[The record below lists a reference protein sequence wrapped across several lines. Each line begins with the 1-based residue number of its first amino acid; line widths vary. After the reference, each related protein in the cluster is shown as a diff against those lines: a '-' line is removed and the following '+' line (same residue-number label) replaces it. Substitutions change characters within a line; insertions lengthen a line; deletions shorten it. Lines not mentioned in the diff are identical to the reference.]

1 MMDRRGFLTLFG
13 GGLAACALAG
23 ARLTFAQAGAAAGK
37 VAHSA
42 AEWKKL
48 LTPAQ
53 YHILREEGTEA
64 PWTSALLKEHRAGT
78 FACAG
83 CGQKLFPSAYKFD
96 SGTGWPSFYDHLP
109 GTLEMKS
116 DHKLIFERTEYHC
129 SRCGGH
135 HGHVFNDGPKPTG
148 LRYCNNGAALTFIP
162 EKA

>member
-23 ARLTFAQAGAAAGK
+23 ARLSFAQAGAAAGK

-78 FACAG
+78 SPAPAAARSFSPRPINSTAAPAG
-83 CGQKLFPSAYKFD
+83 RAFTITCPARSK
-96 SGTGWPSFYDHLP
+96 
-109 GTLEMKS
+109 
-116 DHKLIFERTEYHC
+116 
-129 SRCGGH
+129 
-135 HGHVFNDGPKPTG
+135 
-148 LRYCNNGAALTFIP
+148 
-162 EKA
+162 